1 MNPVSNTHAAWLTR
15 RVCGQYVEEKPLNES
30 PAQEVGRAIRANA
43 ALTAA
48 IGARVNPIYM
58 AEVIRLFEELHT
70 VHTGQH
76 PGIEQNAALTVNN
89 VPDLIDRYQ
98 RDINQAI
105 GELLAHTEPLNRRAE
120 DKVMA

>member
-15 RVCGQYVEEKPLNES
+15 RVCGQYVEETPADES
-30 PAQEVGRAIRANA
+30 MAQYVARAIRSCA

-70 VHTGQH
+70 IHTGTH
-76 PGIEQNAALTVNN
+76 DAIRTNAALTVNN

-105 GELLAHTEPLNRRAE
+105 GELLQHTEPLNRRAE
-120 DKVMA
+120 DKVPA